1 MSRMLVVFTFMAL
14 SITPAYAQKLAIKS
28 NLFSDIT
35 TTINLGVEGG
45 IADKWSLELSGN
57 YNPWT
62 FSDNMKWKHWIIQP
76 EAKYWFCEKFN
87 GHFLGLHFH
96 GGEYNVGNIDTSLKF
111 LGSDL
116 SIFKDNRYE
125 GWLLGGGLSYGYSW
139 ILSNHWNLEANIG
152 VGYAHIK
159 YDEYD
164 CETCGKWKKSGSH
177 NYFGVTKFALSIVY
191 IIK

>member
-96 GGEYNVGNIDTSLKF
+96 GGEYNVGNIMWE
-111 LGSDL
+111 
-116 SIFKDNRYE
+116 I
-125 GWLLGGGLSYGYSW
+125 
-139 ILSNHWNLEANIG
+139 
-152 VGYAHIK
+152 
-159 YDEYD
+159 
-164 CETCGKWKKSGSH
+164 
-177 NYFGVTKFALSIVY
+177 
-191 IIK
+191 